1 MRARLAQELLIV
13 LETVQRTFKLVTVA
27 ACQLAA
33 ALFAAHVFGVHELS
47 AQIDV
52 LAHDWSLANAADTRD
67 RIDLLDARGHAGQ
80 AVDVFALFVDFVL
93 EALEIG
99 AARAATEVIGMEV
112 LAPRIDA
119 LVHDDVAARLAART
133 EQVVKVF
140 GAIGLIVV
148 DQILAA
154 VIVSDTSNRRTCNV
168 LTR

>member
-13 LETVQRTFKLVTVA
+13 FETVQRAFELVTVA
-27 ACQLAA
+27 ACQLAT
-33 ALFAAHVFGVHELS
+33 ALFAAHVFGVHELP

-52 LAHDWSLANAADTRD
+52 LADDWSLANAAHTRD
-67 RIDLLDARGHAGQ
+67 RIDLLNTRGHARQ
-80 AVDVFALFVDFVL
+80 AVNVFALLVNLVL

-99 AARAATEVIGMEV
+99 AARAATEVIGVEV
-112 LAPRIDA
+112 LAPCVDA

-148 DQILAA
+148 DQVLAA
-154 VIVSDTSNRRTCNV
+154 AVTRVSQFYF
-168 LTR
+168 